1 MGKREHIYKII
12 AENIRKERRRLGIT
26 QAELAERAE
35 RADVSLDTIK
45 SVENGRRAM
54 SLDTYLNIVHALESS
69 PTVLMSQQHPE
80 KHIERFSFMMNQ
92 CDEREIEFALHMI
105 EQILRG
111 QEDYLSE

>member
-1 MGKREHIYKII
+1 MGKREHIYEII

-26 QAELAERAE
+26 

-69 PTVLMSQQHPE
+69 PMVLMSQQHPE
-80 KHIERFSFMMNQ
+80 KHIERFAFMMNR